1 MISKSEISTNQNR
14 KVKSEVQSMA
24 DDRAWIIPSTT
35 SDACEFIMLVQTQEM
50 IQQSIPS
57 KQQFQK
63 TKEDTRAPEEAN
75 HTKVITTQLTHPFHQ
90 GRNDS
95 ILAIASMIS
104 LAKIL
109 RLLFLY
115 QGGFKLCHKLL
126 HPEYLSLIGR
136 IWMREEKLY
145 LPMVVSL
152 ILVQQILVQQILV
165 QIDTC
170 FFNPCAIDTCA
181 KILVQQKLRYIWMSP
196 CTGQGLNR
204 DVLKIYRWVQTL
216 SLQVSSLAKGQFMD
230 LLTIQRQ
237 ILFAAEW
244 IQDSNN
250 KIRTWLLLFFH
261 QSFLTQSL
269 VPHDGIGSTDLSA
282 SQGPSPAH
290 RSKSSIPS
298 KSDSI

>member
-35 SDACEFIMLVQTQEM
+35 SDACEFIILVQTQET

-63 TKEDTRAPEEAN
+63 MKEDTRAPEEAN

-115 QGGFKLCHKLL
+115 QGGFKLCHELL

-152 ILVQQILVQQILV
+152 ILVQQILVQ
-165 QIDTC
+165 IDTC
-170 FFNPCAIDTCA
+170 FFNPCAIDTCAIDTCA
-181 KILVQQKLRYIWMSP
+181 KILVQQKLRYVWMSP

-230 LLTIQRQ
+230 LLTIPRQ

-250 KIRTWLLLFFH
+250 KIRTWLLLFFP
-261 QSFLTQSL
+261 QSFLTRSL